1 MFIIHSYSLAVV
13 FCIVTM
19 ICWGSW
25 ANTQKLATKTWS
37 FQLFYWDYALGTFLI
52 ALILA
57 LTMGSFGTQGR
68 HFIPDLLQ
76 GSQASFASAFIG
88 GVVFN
93 LANILLVAAIDIAG
107 MAVAFPVGIGIALI
121 LGVVE
126 NYIKVPIGD
135 PVILFI
141 GVAAVTVAIV
151 LDAIAYK
158 QLGVQQ
164 EQRNTTKGL
173 IIAIAAGVLMG
184 FFYRFVA
191 ASMAMNFFTPA
202 AGKFTP
208 YTATVV
214 FTFGIVISCFVWN
227 SYVMKKPFIGNP
239 VAFSDYFKKIYPK
252 IAYNRPSGWRYLGTW
267 FSI

>member
-25 ANTQKLATKTWS
+25 ANTQKLATKTWP

-57 LTMGSFGTQGR
+57 LTMGSFGAQGR

-135 PVILFI
+135 PVLLFI
-141 GVAAVTVAIV
+141 GVAGVTIAII
-151 LDAIAYK
+151 LDAMAYK
-158 QLGVQQ
+158 QLGVVQ

-184 FFYRFVA
+184 FF
-191 ASMAMNFFTPA
+191 
-202 AGKFTP
+202 
-208 YTATVV
+208 
-214 FTFGIVISCFVWN
+214 
-227 SYVMKKPFIGNP
+227 
-239 VAFSDYFKKIYPK
+239 
-252 IAYNRPSGWRYLGTW
+252 IALSQLPWQ
-267 FSI
+267 